1 MPLKVLTGGFF
12 GGVADGGFRTL
23 LKREVLRFV
32 RVWTQTIVPPLLT
45 SLLYVVVFGVA
56 LGSRIREVDGVP
68 YLQYILP
75 GIALMSLITGSYMNC
90 SSSVFDAKRERYIDD
105 ILISPMGD
113 WQIALA
119 YTLGGTLR
127 GMIVGAGVFVVG
139 MPFAGVRVEHPLM
152 LLLIGAVVSFT
163 FAALGTFVGVVS
175 VGIDQITFVTN
186 VIIQPL
192 AFLGGVFYSVE
203 MLPGP
208 LQVATLLNP
217 IFHMVDAAR
226 YATLQTSD
234 LNPYPTLAV
243 VVALA
248 TLAFAG
254 AWWAISRGPNLR
266 Y

>member
-1 MPLKVLTGGFF
+1 MLTGRGIAAGSVVDSGFW
-12 GGVADGGFRTL
+12 TL
-23 LKREVLRFV
+23 LRREVLRFV

-45 SLLYVVVFGVA
+45 SLLYVVVFGLA

-75 GIALMSLITGSYMNC
+75 GIALMSLVTGAYMNC

-113 WQIALA
+113 WQMALA

-127 GMIVGAGVFVVG
+127 GLIVGVGVFAVGMPFVGAGV
-139 MPFAGVRVEHPLM
+139 EHPLL
-152 LLLIGAVVSFT
+152 LLLIGTVVSFT
-163 FAALGTFVGVVS
+163 FAALGTLVGVVS
-175 VGIDQITFVTN
+175 AGIDQITFVTN
-186 VIIQPL
+186 VVIQPL

-203 MLPGP
+203 MLPGA
-208 LQVATLLNP
+208 LRIVTLFDP
-217 IFHMVDAAR
+217 IFYMVDAAR
-226 YATLQTSD
+226 YAALETSD
-234 LNPYPTLAV
+234 LNPYPTIAV
-243 VVALA
+243 VLGLSALS
-248 TLAFAG
+248 FAG